1 MLAAAAALLVTF
13 VARQRRVAHPLVP
26 LPLFHARAFSAAT
39 IASALFS
46 AGMFGIVFLLTQYLQ
61 IGQGFSPFE
70 AGMRTLPWTAAP
82 MVVSPLAGP

>member
-1 MLAAAAALLVTF
+1 VSPTRSCRCPCSTRERSA
-13 VARQRRVAHPLVP
+13 PL
-26 LPLFHARAFSAAT
+26 T

-70 AGMRTLPWTAAP
+70 AGVRTLPWTAAP
-82 MVVSPLAGP
+82 MVVAPLAGP